1 MVDPACF
8 RAACERAAQ
17 AAGEKLLAWRTSV
30 QAREKGPRDLVTEA
44 DLASQRLI
52 RRMLLEAHPDHGF
65 LGEEQQEEAA
75 AGQRCEYQWIV
86 DPLDGTTN
94 YVHGLPHYA
103 VSVALEH
110 QGQVLVGTVYDP
122 VVRETFT
129 AVRGQGAYLN
139 GEPLRTSRTTN
150 LGQAL
155 VAVSFAASVERD
167 AAEVHQF
174 LEVLPVCRAMR
185 RLGCSSLNLAY
196 LAAGRF
202 DAYWAMSTKAWDIA
216 AGVLLV
222 QEAGGLVTGI
232 DGGPL
237 DVYQG
242 RFAAA
247 ATPELHAELL
257 ALLKRAE
264 KLGGRRAC

>member
-1 MVDPACF
+1 MDPASF
-8 RAACERAAQ
+8 RPVCEHAARS
-17 AAGEKLLAWRTSV
+17 AGESLLAWRSKAA
-30 QAREKGPRDLVTEA
+30 AREKGPKDLVTEA
-44 DLASQRLI
+44 DLASQQLI

-65 LGEEQQEEAA
+65 LGEEQPSEAPLHE
-75 AGQRCEYQWIV
+75 RREYQWIV

-103 VSVALEH
+103 VSIALEH
-110 QGQVLVGTVYDP
+110 GGQLLVGTVYDP
-122 VVRETFT
+122 VTQECFT

-139 GEPLRTSRTTN
+139 GQPLRVSQTASMQ
-150 LGQAL
+150 QAL
-155 VAVSFAASVERD
+155 VAVSFPTVVQRD
-167 AAEVHQF
+167 ALEVRQF
-174 LEVLPVCRAMR
+174 LEVLPACRAMR

-202 DAYWAMSTKAWDIA
+202 DAYWAASTKVWDIA

-222 QEAGGLVTGI
+222 QEAGGQVSGL

-242 RFAAA
+242 HFAAA

-257 ALLKRAE
+257 EMLQRA
-264 KLGGRRAC
+264 GRAKS

>member
-1 MVDPACF
+1 MIDPACF
-8 RAACERAAQ
+8 RPACERAAQ
-17 AAGEKLLAWRTSV
+17 AAGEALLTWRTSV
-30 QAREKGPRDLVTEA
+30 QAREKGPRDLVTYA

-52 RRMLLEAHPDHGF
+52 RHMLLEAYPDHGF
-65 LGEEQQEEAA
+65 LGEEQEADGTR
-75 AGQRCEYQWIV
+75 GQACEYQWIV

-103 VSVALEH
+103 VSIALEH
-110 QGQVLVGTVYDP
+110 RGQILVGTVYDP
-122 VVRETFT
+122 VARESFT
-129 AVRGQGAYLN
+129 AVRGQGACLN
-139 GEPLRTSRTTN
+139 GERLRASGVTN
-150 LGQAL
+150 LRQAL

-167 AAEVHQF
+167 AAEVYQF
-174 LEVLPVCRAMR
+174 LEALPVCRAIR

-232 DGGPL
+232 GGEPL

-242 RFAAA
+242 HFAAA

-264 KLGGRRAC
+264 KPSGRR

>member
-1 MVDPACF
+1 MIDPACF

-17 AAGEKLLAWRTSV
+17 AAGETLLAWRTSV
-30 QAREKGPRDLVTEA
+30 RAREKGPKDLVTEA

-65 LGEEQQEEAA
+65 LGEEQDADGPPDQP
-75 AGQRCEYQWIV
+75 CEYRWIV

-103 VSVALEH
+103 VSIALAH
-110 QGQVLVGTVYDP
+110 QGQILVGTVYDP
-122 VVRETFT
+122 TARESFT

-139 GEPLRTSRTTN
+139 GQRLRASGVTN
-150 LGQAL
+150 LQQAL
-155 VAVSFAASVERD
+155 VAVSFAASVDRN

-174 LEVLPVCRAMR
+174 LEVLPVCRAIR

-202 DAYWAMSTKAWDIA
+202 DAYWAMSTKPWDIA

-222 QEAGGLVTGI
+222 QEAGGVVTGI
-232 DGGPL
+232 GGKPL

-242 RFAAA
+242 HFAAA

-257 ALLKRAE
+257 ALLRRAE
-264 KLGGRRAC
+264 KPSGQSAC